1 MAEGWQAE
9 ERGAGAELYLCPIC
23 STKVSSTAKECP
35 NCHAVFVEE
44 GEAAAPVA
52 PDAPAPSGAPPPGVQ
67 YKCPNC
73 DAVVGENDAKCG
85 NCGAIFIDTA
95 PAPPA
100 RPAPPQAPP
109 ARPATAAAAPAAP
122 APPRTA
128 AGAKPAKGPGKA
140 PAVPKSGHRG
150 RTKAAQAAQATETR
164 RRRHSKAVER
174 LSVRRRRIAQRR
186 MLGLAAMG
194 GGVALYL
201 GTLIISAGG
210 RLTILIGTAIG
221 FSILLL
227 GLGVLITYN
236 QFLAERHYREQLE
249 KARVEAALLR
259 EMAKGPA
266 AARAAAIAA
275 AGPSPA
281 QPSRAPAVGAR
292 TLAPPPTRTWG
303 EERAAKA
310 PRVATDATSVAVTA
324 PERTLADEPEAAPGP
339 ASVSSITVEV
349 APPSTDDKDKVACA
363 NCGYMNRRIFVRC
376 IRCGTELAKREQSI
390 AVETFDRPEAR
401 AEPAPAKGAGG
412 RTGTPVPWEAK
423 RAQAPTSKAAA
434 RAAERKAAIAEA
446 EAEAEAKGQDRRAVI
461 GVAANFPKLPREM
474 REQLIRTLYK
484 VDDPA
489 VRQDVVSAISENY
502 TEVPRDIQE
511 LLPDLGDDED
521 PRVREEVAFEIN
533 RNFDRI
539 PLEVVQSIFNK
550 LARDPERMVRED
562 VVSAIAEN
570 FSRLPKES
578 QDLLKLLAQDKVE
591 SVRDEVSFEI
601 AKNSDVIPEKF
612 KSEVMEHLKRAG
624 GAAR

>member
-35 NCHAVFVEE
+35 SCHAIFVEE
-44 GEAAAPVA
+44 GEAAPPAAPA
-52 PDAPAPSGAPPPGVQ
+52 APAPPAAPPPGVQ
-67 YKCPNC
+67 YRCPNC
-73 DAVVGENDAKCG
+73 DAVVGENDTKCG
-85 NCGAIFIDTA
+85 NCGAIFVETT

-100 RPAPPQAPP
+100 RPVPPKATP
-109 ARPATAAAAPAAP
+109 AKPAAAAPKA
-122 APPRTA
+122 A
-128 AGAKPAKGPGKA
+128 AGVRPAKREGKA
-140 PAVPKSGHRG
+140 PVAPKAGLKV
-150 RTKAAQAAQATETR
+150 RTKAAQATETR
-164 RRRHSKAVER
+164 KRRHSKAVER

-186 MLGLAAMG
+186 MLGLTAMG

-201 GTLIISAGG
+201 GTLILTAGG
-210 RLTILIGTAIG
+210 GFTLVIGAAIG

-266 AARAAAIAA
+266 AARTAALASAQ
-275 AGPSPA
+275 PPPA
-281 QPSRAPAVGAR
+281 SPSRAPPVGAR
-292 TLAPPPTRTWG
+292 TVAPPPTRTWG
-303 EERAAKA
+303 EERAAPVPETA
-310 PRVATDATSVAVTA
+310 HAVTA
-324 PERTLADEPEAAPGP
+324 PERTLAEEPEAAQGP

-349 APPSTDDKDKVACA
+349 APQGADEKDKVACA

-390 AVETFDRPEAR
+390 AVETFDRAEAR
-401 AEPAPAKGAGG
+401 AETASAKGAGG
-412 RTGTPVPWEAK
+412 RTGAPVPWEAK
-423 RAQAPTSKAAA
+423 RAQTPTSKAAA
-434 RAAERKAAIAEA
+434 RAAERKAAIEEA
-446 EAEAEAKGQDRRAVI
+446 EEAAEDQGQDRRAVI

-511 LLPDLGDDED
+511 LLPDLGDDDD

-624 GAAR
+624 GATR

>member
-1 MAEGWQAE
+1 
-9 ERGAGAELYLCPIC
+9 
-23 STKVSSTAKECP
+23 
-35 NCHAVFVEE
+35 
-44 GEAAAPVA
+44 
-52 PDAPAPSGAPPPGVQ
+52 
-67 YKCPNC
+67 
-73 DAVVGENDAKCG
+73 
-85 NCGAIFIDTA
+85 
-95 PAPPA
+95 
-100 RPAPPQAPP
+100 
-109 ARPATAAAAPAAP
+109 
-122 APPRTA
+122 
-128 AGAKPAKGPGKA
+128 
-140 PAVPKSGHRG
+140 
-150 RTKAAQAAQATETR
+150 
-164 RRRHSKAVER
+164 VER

-186 MLGLAAMG
+186 MLGLASMG
-194 GGVALYL
+194 GGVAIYL
-201 GTLIISAGG
+201 GTLILTAGG
-210 RLTILIGTAIG
+210 GFTLAIGTAIG

-266 AARAAAIAA
+266 AARSAAAAATAA
-275 AGPSPA
+275 APP
-281 QPSRAPAVGAR
+281 PKAPAAGAR
-292 TLAPPPTRTWG
+292 TIAPPSTQTWG
-303 EERAAKA
+303 EERA
-310 PRVATDATSVAVTA
+310 SAVQGT
-324 PERTLADEPEAAPGP
+324 AAPAPAIARALAAEQESAAGP

-349 APPSTDDKDKVACA
+349 SPTGPDEKDKVACA

-376 IRCGTELAKREQSI
+376 IRCGTELAQREQSI
-390 AVETFDRPEAR
+390 AVETFDRPEPR
-401 AEPAPAKGAGG
+401 PEPAPAKGGGG

-423 RAQAPTSKAAA
+423 RAQGPTSKAAA
-434 RAAERKAAIAEA
+434 RAAERSATIAEA
-446 EAEAEAKGQDRRAVI
+446 EAAAEAKGQDRRAVI

-484 VDDPA
+484 IDDPV
-489 VRQDVVSAISENY
+489 VRQDVVSAIAENY

-511 LLPDLGDDED
+511 ILPDLGDDED
-521 PRVREEVAFEIN
+521 PRVREEVAFEVN

-578 QDLLKLLAQDKVE
+578 QDLLKLLAQDRVE

-624 GAAR
+624 GTTR